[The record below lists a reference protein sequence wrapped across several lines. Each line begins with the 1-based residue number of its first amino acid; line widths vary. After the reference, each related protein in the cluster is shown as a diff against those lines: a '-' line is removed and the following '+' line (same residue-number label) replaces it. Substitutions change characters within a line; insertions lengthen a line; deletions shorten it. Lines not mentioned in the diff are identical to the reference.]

1 MLNYITMCIVP
12 GMILVIIILGIKEK
26 KDVFNLFIE
35 GVKNGLK
42 LIYNIFPYILSI
54 MIAIELLRNSG
65 ALDMIT
71 KPIAPVL
78 SKLGVPTEVV
88 PLFLLRPLSGSASL
102 TMVMDIFKTYGVDS
116 ISGKIASIIM
126 GGSETTIYCMT
137 ILLGAV
143 KIKKV
148 RGILIAGLLA
158 DLVVTILAIVMVNF
172 GFI

>member
-158 DLVVTILAIVMVNF
+158 DLVVTILAIAMVNI

>member
-78 SKLGVPTEVV
+78 SRLGVPTEVV